1 MYDIRRIVSIVLTA
15 CSLGAA
21 FAGTAHAGDASAW
34 SEDLRSSMRLIAGSN
49 AKDVPQLRAGIE
61 IKMQPGWHTYWR
73 YPGDAGVPPR
83 FDFAG
88 SENVKTAKVL
98 YPAPQVHSDSG
109 GQSLGYVDSVIFP
122 VQVTPKDPGKPVKLR
137 VKLDY
142 AVCEKLCVPAEG
154 KAEIPLAAGDSALD
168 SVLQAAEARVPR
180 TAAAADLGLTARRV
194 AGGAKPLVMLEL
206 AAPGGGPVQ
215 VFAEGPS
222 PEWALPIP
230 QAAQGAPAGRQH
242 FSFTLDG
249 LPGGVDPK
257 GAFDLTFTVVTGER
271 AYEVVTRLD

>member
-1 MYDIRRIVSIVLTA
+1 MHHIRRIVSIVLTVA
-15 CSLGAA
+15 GLGLALAGAA
-21 FAGTAHAGDASAW
+21 YAGDASAW
-34 SEDLRSSMRLIAGSN
+34 SEDLRSGMRLIAGRN
-49 AKDVPQLRAGIE
+49 MMNNIMLRAGIE

-98 YPAPQVHSDSG
+98 YPAPQVHSDAG
-109 GQSLGYVDSVIFP
+109 GQSLGYVDRVIFP
-122 VQVTPKDPGKPVKLR
+122 VQVTPKEPGKPVKLR
-137 VKLDY
+137 LKLDY

-154 KAEIPLAAGDSALD
+154 KAEMPLSVGDSALD
-168 SVLQAAEARVPR
+168 SVLQAAEARVPKP
-180 TAAAADLGLTARRV
+180 AAAADLGLTARRV
-194 AGGAKPLVMLEL
+194 SGGAKPLVMLEL
-206 AAPGGGPVQ
+206 APPGGGPVQ

-242 FSFTLDG
+242 FSFALDG

-257 GAFDLTFTVVTGER
+257 SAFDLTFTVVTGER
-271 AYEVVTRLD
+271 AYEVVTHLD

>member
-15 CSLGAA
+15 SSLAT
-21 FAGTAHAGDASAW
+21 AGTAHAADASAW

-49 AKDVPQLRAGIE
+49 MMNNTMLRAGIE
-61 IKMQPGWHTYWR
+61 VKMQPGWHTYWR

-88 SENVKTAKVL
+88 SENVKAAKVL
-98 YPAPQVHSDSG
+98 YPAPKVHSDAG
-109 GQSLGYVDSVIFP
+109 GQSLGYLDRVIFP
-122 VQVTPKDPGKPVKLR
+122 IQVTPKEPGKPVKLR

-154 KAEIPLAAGDSALD
+154 KAEIPLSAGDSAQD
-168 SVLQAAEARVPR
+168 SALQAAEARVPKP
-180 TAAAADLGLTARRV
+180 AAAADLGLTARRV
-194 AGGAKPLVMLEL
+194 TGGAKPLVMLEL
-206 AAPGGGPVQ
+206 AVPGGGPVQ

-242 FSFTLDG
+242 FSFALDG

>member
-1 MYDIRRIVSIVLTA
+1 MVAGPGL
-15 CSLGAA
+15 
-21 FAGTAHAGDASAW
+21 AGTAHAGDASAW
-34 SEDLRSSMRLIAGSN
+34 SEDSRSAMRLVAGSN

-88 SENVKTAKVL
+88 SENVKTVKVL
-98 YPAPQVHSDSG
+98 YPAPQVHNDAG
-109 GQSLGYVDSVIFP
+109 GQSLGYVDRVIFP
-122 VQVTPKDPGKPVKLR
+122 VQVTPKDQAKPVKLR

-154 KAEIPLAAGDSALD
+154 KAEIPLFVGGSTQDSA
-168 SVLQAAEARVPR
+168 LQAAEARVPKPV
-180 TAAAADLGLTARRV
+180 AAADLGLTARRV
-194 AGGAKPLVMLEL
+194 TGGAKPLVMLEL
-206 AAPGGGPVQ
+206 AAPGGKPVQ

-242 FSFTLDG
+242 FSFALDG

-257 GAFDLTFTVVTGER
+257 GSFDLTFTVVTGER